1 MVLIYI
7 LLGIVL
13 FFCVLHS
20 IMTSAAKEGTLQAL
34 YEYDKQKSHENKN
47 Q

>member
-13 FFCVLHS
+13 FFCVFNS
-20 IMTSAAKEGTLQAL
+20 IMTSAVKEGTLQAL
-34 YEYDKQKSHENKN
+34 YEYDKQKSHEDKD